1 MLYCLNYNNSAECVN
16 EYTKCSGVHL
26 LAYHIKYLSKSGR
39 CTRLLGLIHGH
50 FVMEG
55 LSTSTL
61 DLQAT
66 SPNTD
71 ACSVEQVRVRDSQ
84 ERL

>member
-1 MLYCLNYNNSAECVN
+1 MLYCLNYNNSNICQSE
-16 EYTKCSGVHL
+16 
-26 LAYHIKYLSKSGR
+26 R
-39 CTRLLGLIHGH
+39 CTRLPGLIHGH